1 MTSQAPRGQGD
12 DDDAR
17 IVELFVRRRDRY
29 DEPTVLR
36 LTRATAAQLRLSI
49 EEGEI
54 EPDERSGMRTF
65 GWADVVHLA
74 LRRWTP
80 RMISAALARAGA
92 RQALPHLN
100 QTRTIPVELPL
111 YQIRLLHWL
120 AAESSEA
127 GTPRLNASDIVE
139 RQIDALVSGLEPADA
154 LAIEGAIHGFRAAWQ
169 FPQPQEAAPDVRERC
184 IYCGS
189 SRVRESGACASCLVL
204 HEGKRG

>member
-1 MTSQAPRGQGD
+1 MSQ

-36 LTRATAAQLRLSI
+36 LTRATAAQLRVSI
-49 EEGEI
+49 EEGEV
-54 EPDERSGMRTF
+54 EPDEQSGVRTF
-65 GWADVVHLA
+65 SWADVVHLA

-92 RQALPHLN
+92 RQALPLLN

-120 AAESSEA
+120 AAESSEP
-127 GTPRLNASDIVE
+127 GKPRLNASDILE
-139 RQIDALVSGLEPADA
+139 RQIDALVSGLEPAEA
-154 LAIEGAIHGFRAAWQ
+154 TVIEGAIHGFQAASQ
-169 FPQPQEAAPDVRERC
+169 FPQPEEAAPDVEERC
-184 IYCGS
+184 LYCGS
-189 SRVRESGACASCLVL
+189 RRVSERGACASCAVL
-204 HEGKRG
+204 HERKGG